1 MIRIGNG
8 FDVHKLVEN
17 RRLVLCGVEIPY
29 ELGLL
34 GHSDADV
41 AIHALMDALIGALA
55 LGDIGKHFPDN
66 DSSYKDIDS
75 MILFEKVLA
84 LKEFTNWSI
93 SNIDLTIIAQRP
105 KLGQYREQMRENIAK
120 VAKLDISQV
129 SVKFTTT
136 EKLGFTGRGEGIA
149 SMASVLLESK
159 C

>member
-84 LKEFTNWSI
+84 LKEFTNWNI

>member
-17 RRLVLCGVEIPY
+17 RRLVLCGVDIPY

-41 AIHALMDALIGALA
+41 AIHAVMDALIGALA
-55 LGDIGKHFPDN
+55 LGDIGSHFPDN
-66 DSSYKDIDS
+66 DASFKDIDS
-75 MILFEKVLA
+75 MLLFKRVLS
-84 LKEFTNWSI
+84 LEEFSNWNI

-105 KLGQYREQMRENIAK
+105 KLGIYRETMRENIAK
-120 VAKLDISQV
+120 VANLNINQV

-149 SMASVLLESK
+149 AMASVLLESK
-159 C
+159 

>member
-75 MILFEKVLA
+75 MILFENVLA
-84 LKEFTNWSI
+84 LKEFTNWNI

>member
-1 MIRIGNG
+1 
-8 FDVHKLVEN
+8 
-17 RRLVLCGVEIPY
+17 
-29 ELGLL
+29 
-34 GHSDADV
+34 
-41 AIHALMDALIGALA
+41 MDALIGALA

-84 LKEFTNWSI
+84 LKEFTNWNI

>member
-1 MIRIGNG
+1 MRIGMG
-8 FDVHKLVEN
+8 YDVHKLVEN

-34 GHSDADV
+34 GHSDANV

-136 EKLGFTGRGEGIA
+136 EKLGFTGRGEGLA

>member
-120 VAKLDISQV
+120 VVKLDISQV